1 MAEIDRRKKIN
12 EFMKSMGNAQSA
24 GSQMEAMEQI
34 ASKYGDKKE
43 EEMMEELQK
52 LNIEIMK
59 DNKKYKQQLDAVN
72 QLKNFLDDGQ
82 KTELERIMDFL
93 NNGNSQ

>member
-1 MAEIDRRKKIN
+1 
-12 EFMKSMGNAQSA
+12 MKSMGNAQSA